1 MRISDW
7 SSDVCSSD
15 LRYGSPTSGYGLLTQ
30 TLLYIGRLF
39 DVSGLGPTQQLT
51 EAELEDWVA
60 GLPDRTQVQLTEYSY
75 DLRGNV
81 SQQTG
86 YATVSAVGGGVLD
99 GQATVAEYVHDAH
112 GRLRQRLA
120 VRGSAR
126 DRRAVLA
133 GFLYDGLGRVLRSEG
148 ANGPQATVYDD
159 ANNRITTTAAGGL
172 VETRDFDERGRL
184 TSVMLSGDGMEIGRA
199 HV

>member
-86 YATVSAVGGGVLD
+86 YATVSA
-99 GQATVAEYVHDAH
+99 
-112 GRLRQRLA
+112 
-120 VRGSAR
+120 
-126 DRRAVLA
+126 
-133 GFLYDGLGRVLRSEG
+133 RSEEHTSEL
-148 ANGPQATVYDD
+148 QSLM
-159 ANNRITTTAAGGL
+159 RISYAVFCL
-172 VETRDFDERGRL
+172 KKKNK
-184 TSVMLSGDGMEIGRA
+184 
-199 HV
+199 